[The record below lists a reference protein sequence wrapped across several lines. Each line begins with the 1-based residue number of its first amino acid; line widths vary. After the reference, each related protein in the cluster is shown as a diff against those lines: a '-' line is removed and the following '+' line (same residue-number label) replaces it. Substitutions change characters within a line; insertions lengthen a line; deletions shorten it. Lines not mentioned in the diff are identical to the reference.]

1 MAYIRHS
8 FLRMYPW
15 RRSDSVSVAPAV
27 SGVDH
32 QFDYWFGWLTP
43 DVYYQPPY
51 TAPNIAAPTAL
62 NSADYASDPAHGIST
77 LQVRMLENIYPDT
90 ANLHATAQGW
100 LRRRNIAYTI
110 GPDAIET
117 TGENLFRRGW
127 AFWSDPTE
135 EGCVFTARISDDGS
149 GFEAG
154 WGPGVQVIDLGG
166 YLPAYEPILHGYKAN
181 LTACFD
187 MAAKPI
193 LAWESA
199 IDTISILRVNEGLQ
213 TFSGYSP
220 MLSCNAAF
228 VDPDFRFTNT
238 DTIVWYLKDVGGYTG
253 TWNYPQLLGPNT
265 PDTGA
270 RQVDDARRST
280 AIYYRIQ
287 RENFLVEH
295 KMCDLPFPIQHIDQS
310 IYDGRMWDEDYDDGI
325 YPEGA
330 ILRDPVDTKFKEI
343 FTVVDGSGA
352 RHVIVS
358 HAYYVK
364 VYIKRSAEDDFS
376 VNSSITSGSLFDVIV
391 SNATVPTDGL
401 TISPSVTGT
410 LFDTIVPHVPVLEP
424 FAIEPS
430 VHGSLTTTVVAD
442 GPRTDTVTLSSSIA
456 SGNLVTTIVGT
467 TPQVDTGFTLT
478 PSVFGSI
485 VTV

>member
-15 RRSDSVSVAPAV
+15 RRSDVLSAAPTV

-43 DVYYQPPY
+43 SVYYQPPY
-51 TAPNIAAPTAL
+51 LAPNIASPTAL
-62 NSADYASDPAHGIST
+62 NSADYASDPVNGIST
-77 LQVRMLENIYPDT
+77 LQVRMLENLYPDT
-90 ANLHATAQGW
+90 ANLHSTAQGW

-127 AFWSDPTE
+127 MFWSDPTAD
-135 EGCVFTARISDDGS
+135 GCIFTARIADDGS
-149 GFEAG
+149 GFDTG
-154 WGPGVQVIDLGG
+154 WGPGVQVIDLCD
-166 YLPAYEPILHGYKAN
+166 YLPAYEPILHGYKPN

-187 MAAKPI
+187 MSAKPI
-193 LAWESA
+193 MAWESA
-199 IDTISILRVNEGLQ
+199 IDTISVLRINEGLQ

-238 DTIVWYLKDVGGYTG
+238 DTIIWYLKDVGGYSG
-253 TWNYPQLLGPNT
+253 TWNYPQLLGPNEV
-265 PDTGA
+265 DTGA

-280 AIYYRIQ
+280 AIYFRVQ

-310 IYDGRMWDEDYDDGI
+310 IYDGRFWNEEYDDGI

-330 ILRDPVDTKFKEI
+330 ILRDPNDTKWREV
-343 FTVVDGSGA
+343 FTVVDGNGA
-352 RHVIVS
+352 RHVILS
-358 HAYYVK
+358 HAYYVQHY
-364 VYIKRSAEDDFS
+364 VKRSAADTITVGAS
-376 VNSSITSGSLFDVIV
+376 VASGLLFDVIV
-391 SNATVPTDGL
+391 PSPTVVTESF
-401 TISPSVTGT
+401 TVSPSVTGS
-410 LFDTIVPHVPVLEP
+410 LFDTIVPSGPYTEVL
-424 FAIEPS
+424 AIEPS
-430 VHGSLTTTVVAD
+430 VSGSITTSVVSD
-442 GPRTDTVTLSSSIA
+442 GPRTDTVTLSASIP
-456 SGNLVTTIVGT
+456 SGSLVTTIVTT
-467 TPQVDTGFTLT
+467 TPQVDTFSIS
-478 PSVFGSI
+478 PSVHGSI

>member
-15 RRSDSVSVAPAV
+15 RRSDSMSATPAV

-90 ANLHATAQGW
+90 ADLHATTQGW

-110 GPDAIET
+110 GPDEIEV
-117 TGENLFRRGW
+117 TGDNLFRRGW
-127 AFWSDPTE
+127 AFWSNPDE
-135 EGCVFTARISDDGS
+135 DGCVFASRISDDGS
-149 GFEAG
+149 GYDTG
-154 WGPGVQVIDLGG
+154 WGPGNHVVDLCV
-166 YLPAYEPILHGYKAN
+166 YLPAYESILTGYKPN

-193 LAWESA
+193 IAWESA
-199 IDTISILRVNEGLQ
+199 IDTISVLRVNEGLQ

-228 VDPDFRFTNT
+228 VDPDERFTDT
-238 DTIVWYLKDVGGYTG
+238 DTIIWYLKDVGGYTG
-253 TWNYPQLLGPNT
+253 TWNYSQLLGPNAV
-265 PDTGA
+265 DTGA
-270 RQVDDARRST
+270 RQVDDVRRGT
-280 AIYYRIQ
+280 AIYFRIQ
-287 RENFLVEH
+287 RENFDVEH
-295 KMCDLPFPIQHIDQS
+295 KMCDLPFPVQHIDQS
-310 IYDGRMWDEDYDDGI
+310 IYDGRMWDEEYDDGI
-325 YPEGA
+325 YPEGS
-330 ILRDPVDTKFKEI
+330 ILRDPLDTKWKEV

-352 RHVIVS
+352 RHVILS
-358 HAYYVK
+358 HAYYTKRYV
-364 VYIKRSAEDDFS
+364 KRSSSDSITLGSSVSSGLLFDAVLPYTPSVTESFS
-376 VNSSITSGSLFDVIV
+376 V
-391 SNATVPTDGL
+391 A
-401 TISPSVTGT
+401 PSVTGD
-410 LFDTIVPHVPVLEP
+410 LFTTVLPAGPYTES
-424 FAIEPS
+424 FGVEPS
-430 VHGSLTTTVVAD
+430 VQGTLTTTVITD
-442 GPRTDTVTLSSSIA
+442 GPRIDTVTLSTAIQ
-456 SGNLVTTIVGT
+456 SGSVVTTIVGT
-467 TPQVDTGFTLT
+467 TPQSDAFAIS
-478 PSVFGSI
+478 PSVRGSI